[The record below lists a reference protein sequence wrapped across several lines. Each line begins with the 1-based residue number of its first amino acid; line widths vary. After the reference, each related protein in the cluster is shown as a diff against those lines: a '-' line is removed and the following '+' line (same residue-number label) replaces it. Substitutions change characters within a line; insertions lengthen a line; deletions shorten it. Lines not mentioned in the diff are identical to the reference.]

1 MLLDEL
7 LWIAVVHSATVH
19 PLQSSKQAKVT
30 SGQLGVYILWLV
42 VYMVWQ
48 WNQRVVDAVSKN
60 GISSS
65 YFMRVCVL
73 VWVCAHTSIWC
84 ACTWMS
90 YMHVHLT
97 AMWLIM
103 NSEQEMKALFL
114 GTCSAHAWYN
124 SHFLLAI
131 LVDGSK

>member
-1 MLLDEL
+1 MLDEL

-60 GISSS
+60 GISSP
-65 YFMRVCVL
+65 YFMHVCVL
-73 VWVCAHTSIWC
+73 VWVCAHTSI
-84 ACTWMS
+84 
-90 YMHVHLT
+90 
-97 AMWLIM
+97 
-103 NSEQEMKALFL
+103 
-114 GTCSAHAWYN
+114 
-124 SHFLLAI
+124 
-131 LVDGSK
+131 

>member
-60 GISSS
+60 WISSS
-65 YFMRVCVL
+65 YFMRVCVCWCGCARTL
-73 VWVCAHTSIWC
+73 VFDVPAHECLVCMYI
-84 ACTWMS
+84 
-90 YMHVHLT
+90 
-97 AMWLIM
+97 
-103 NSEQEMKALFL
+103 
-114 GTCSAHAWYN
+114 
-124 SHFLLAI
+124 
-131 LVDGSK
+131 